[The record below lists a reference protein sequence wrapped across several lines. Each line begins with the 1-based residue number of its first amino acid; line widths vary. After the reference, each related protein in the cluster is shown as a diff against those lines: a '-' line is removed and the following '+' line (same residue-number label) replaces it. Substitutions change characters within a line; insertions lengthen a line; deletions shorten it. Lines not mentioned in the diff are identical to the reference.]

1 MSSALFLVLCTMRLS
16 VALAAPALDEDGCDS
31 TCAHVHSVRKLRVR
45 CHCQSIA
52 PNNLLT
58 GRIFCRAHR
67 LSRTR
72 RLKEQA
78 AFYLCGE
85 FEEHSLL
92 ASVLQP
98 LACPSS
104 QYCNLRVALVHNFQQ
119 SSETHG
125 S

>member
-1 MSSALFLVLCTMRLS
+1 MASREASRLNFARLPDALFYVLLLWRLS

-45 CHCQSIA
+45 WHCQSIA

-78 AFYLCGE
+78 AFYLCGK
-85 FEEHSLL
+85 FEERSPASLV
-92 ASVLQP
+92 SY
-98 LACPSS
+98 S
-104 QYCNLRVALVHNFQQ
+104 R
-119 SSETHG
+119 
-125 S
+125 